1 MRILTPEECE
11 TAERVVLKALSAI
24 HARQRFLRWKE
35 RAPTMQ
41 GVKRQQAQM
50 RMQLAD
56 AKTHE
61 DLAEFRAMKA
71 EAEGC
76 HG

>member
-1 MRILTPEECE
+1 MHIMSSEECA
-11 TAERVVLKALSAI
+11 TAERVVMKALSVI
-24 HARQRFLRWKE
+24 HARQRYLRWKE

-41 GVKRQQAQM
+41 GIKRQQAQM

-56 AKTHE
+56 AKCRE
-61 DLAEFRAMKA
+61 DLAEFRLMKD

-76 HG
+76 I